1 MHTEAKDVLE
11 RAIAAF
17 SNAQTLY
24 YEGARSHPNGVTHQK
39 YWFSSDGGAARIR
52 VESSAMVSGMQVS
65 TTFVKDQAGV
75 WDIHPDRA
83 IEVST
88 VFGSDNLLGVYPFFR
103 FFASQMHPY
112 ELDLSGEELNGVQHF
127 VVNGKL
133 SAAPDATGPDI
144 AKEFTYRI
152 AEGTG
157 LLYSIRELTF
167 AKRSLDLRL
176 DKLELNQPLDPG
188 VFELPAGTPKVTAT
202 SIKEYTDL
210 RSESMAR
217 RMLES

>member
-24 YEGARSHPNGVTHQK
+24 YEGTRSHPNGVTHQK

-52 VESSAMVSGMQVS
+52 VESSATVSGMQVS
-65 TTFVKDQAGV
+65 TTFLKDGAGI
-75 WDIHPDRA
+75 WDIHPDRV
-83 IEVST
+83 IEVSK
-88 VFGSDNLLGVYPFFR
+88 VFGNDNLLGVYPFFR
-103 FFASQMHPY
+103 FFASRLHPY

-144 AKEFTYRI
+144 AREFSYRI
-152 AEGTG
+152 AKGTG

-176 DKLELNQPLDPG
+176 EKLELNQPLDTG
-188 VFELPAGTPKVTAT
+188 VFELTPGMPKLTAT